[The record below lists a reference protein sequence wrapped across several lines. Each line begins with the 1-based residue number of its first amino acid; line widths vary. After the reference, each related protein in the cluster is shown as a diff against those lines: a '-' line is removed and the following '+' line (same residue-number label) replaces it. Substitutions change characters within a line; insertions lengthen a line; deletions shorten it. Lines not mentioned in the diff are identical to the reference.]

1 MTSSNPALT
10 MKEFLEA
17 GVHFG
22 HQTRR
27 WNPKMARYIFGERN
41 GIYII
46 DLKKTMKLFN
56 DACKVV
62 RERVGAGEEVL
73 FVGTKKQAQETI
85 RDEATRCGM
94 PYVNNR
100 WLGGILTNFATV
112 SKGIRRLLELEK
124 MEQDGSLQ
132 LRTKKEA
139 AQLMKEK
146 VRLLKNLGGVK
157 SMQRLPGLVF
167 IVDPEGMI
175 KEEILK
181 QEAEKQGI
189 EKDPAVQKQIEQA
202 KEQIIVR
209 ALVNQEVIE
218 KVKSAD
224 DKELKAYYDANKTQF
239 PSPEQVHA
247 RHILVKTK
255 AEADAIKVQLD
266 KGADFT
272 QLAKE
277 KSVDKASGSRGGD
290 LGFFGKGDMIP
301 EFEKAAFSLAVGK
314 ISSPIKSQFGYHIIK
329 VEEKKPAVTMSF
341 EEAKP
346 YAEQRVINQ
355 KQRERLDSWLAA
367 LEKNAKVTSKPELV
381 GISTTTAPKLIAPV
395 APIAPKAPEKK

>member
-56 DACKVV
+56 DACKIV
-62 RERVGAGEEVL
+62 REHVAAGEEVL

-85 RDEATRCGM
+85 RDEANRCGM

-146 VRLLKNLGGVK
+146 TRLLKNLGGVK
-157 SMQRLPGLVF
+157 IMNRIPSLIF
-167 IVDPEGMI
+167 IVDPHTEQIAVHEGNRLEIPIVAIVDTNCDPDQITHVIPANDDAIRSVKLITSKIADAVLEGKAMLEKAI
-175 KEEILK
+175 IDQTGGEPSVEVAKPGEVPVAPEFVEEIFE
-181 QEAEKQGI
+181 EA
-189 EKDPAVQKQIEQA
+189 D
-202 KEQIIVR
+202 
-209 ALVNQEVIE
+209 LVIMDELVE
-218 KVKSAD
+218 DAKVKS
-224 DKELKAYYDANKTQF
+224 KIPRKK
-239 PSPEQVHA
+239 
-247 RHILVKTK
+247 IL
-255 AEADAIKVQLD
+255 
-266 KGADFT
+266 
-272 QLAKE
+272 
-277 KSVDKASGSRGGD
+277 
-290 LGFFGKGDMIP
+290 
-301 EFEKAAFSLAVGK
+301 
-314 ISSPIKSQFGYHIIK
+314 
-329 VEEKKPAVTMSF
+329 
-341 EEAKP
+341 
-346 YAEQRVINQ
+346 
-355 KQRERLDSWLAA
+355 
-367 LEKNAKVTSKPELV
+367 
-381 GISTTTAPKLIAPV
+381 
-395 APIAPKAPEKK
+395 

>member
-1 MTSSNPALT
+1 MEKSNRSKIKWFAIIGGVVLSLAVVSIIAIGQD
-10 MKEFLEA
+10 KEKEA
-17 GVHFG
+17 KSAATAIV
-22 HQTRR
+22 Q
-27 WNPKMARYIFGERN
+27 NN
-41 GIYII
+41 
-46 DLKKTMKLFN
+46 
-56 DACKVV
+56 
-62 RERVGAGEEVL
+62 EVL
-73 FVGTKKQAQETI
+73 AEVNGQKITVGDFYDQMK
-85 RDEATRCGM
+85 R
-94 PYVNNR
+94 
-100 WLGGILTNFATV
+100 LGNEPQV
-112 SKGIRRLLELEK
+112 P
-124 MEQDGSLQ
+124 QDSPQ
-132 LRTKKEA
+132 LRQK
-139 AQLMKEK
+139 
-146 VRLLKNLGGVK
+146 LL
-157 SMQRLPGLVF
+157 
-167 IVDPEGMI
+167 EGMI

>member
-1 MTSSNPALT
+1 MTSSNPGLT

-56 DACKVV
+56 DACKIV
-62 RERVGAGEEVL
+62 RERVAAGDDVL

-146 VRLLKNLGGVK
+146 SRLLKNLGGVK
-157 SMQRLPGLVF
+157 IMQHIPSLIF
-167 IVDPEGMI
+167 IVDPHT
-175 KEEILK
+175 
-181 QEAEKQGI
+181 
-189 EKDPAVQKQIEQA
+189 
-202 KEQIIVR
+202 EQIAVHEALRLEIPIVAIVDTNCDPDQITHVIPANDDAIR
-209 ALVNQEVIE
+209 SVKLITSKIADAVLEGKAMLEKAIIDQAGGEASKEPAKPGTVPAIPATPEFVEEMFEESELVIMDELVE
-218 KVKSAD
+218 DAKVKS
-224 DKELKAYYDANKTQF
+224 KIPKKKT
-239 PSPEQVHA
+239 
-247 RHILVKTK
+247 L
-255 AEADAIKVQLD
+255 
-266 KGADFT
+266 
-272 QLAKE
+272 
-277 KSVDKASGSRGGD
+277 
-290 LGFFGKGDMIP
+290 
-301 EFEKAAFSLAVGK
+301 
-314 ISSPIKSQFGYHIIK
+314 
-329 VEEKKPAVTMSF
+329 
-341 EEAKP
+341 
-346 YAEQRVINQ
+346 
-355 KQRERLDSWLAA
+355 
-367 LEKNAKVTSKPELV
+367 
-381 GISTTTAPKLIAPV
+381 
-395 APIAPKAPEKK
+395 

>member
-1 MTSSNPALT
+1 MTTSSPALT

-62 RERVGAGEEVL
+62 REKVAEGEEVL

-85 RDEATRCGM
+85 QEEATRCGM

-124 MEQDGSLQ
+124 MEQDGSLL

-157 SMQRLPGLVF
+157 TMQRLPGLIF
-167 IVDPEGMI
+167 IVDPHTEQIAVHESNRLEIPIVAIVDTNCDPDQITHVIPANDDAIRSVKLITAKIADAVLEGKAM
-175 KEEILK
+175 L
-181 QEAEKQGI
+181 EKSI
-189 EKDPAVQKQIEQA
+189 FEQA
-202 KEQIIVR
+202 GGE
-209 ALVNQEVIE
+209 A
-218 KVKSAD
+218 A
-224 DKELKAYYDANKTQF
+224 
-239 PSPEQVHA
+239 PE
-247 RHILVKTK
+247 T
-255 AEADAIKVQLD
+255 
-266 KGADFT
+266 
-272 QLAKE
+272 AKPE
-277 KSVDKASGSRGGD
+277 TVPVT
-290 LGFFGKGDMIP
+290 P
-301 EFEKAAFSLAVGK
+301 EF
-314 ISSPIKSQFGYHIIK
+314 
-329 VEEKKPAVTMSF
+329 VEEMF
-341 EEAKP
+341 EEA
-346 YAEQRVINQ
+346 
-355 KQRERLDSWLAA
+355 D
-367 LEKNAKVTSKPELV
+367 LEIMDELV
-381 GISTTTAPKLIAPV
+381 EDAKLKSKIPK
-395 APIAPKAPEKK
+395 KKTV